1 MIDAK
6 KLEEMDT
13 DVSGTIEM
21 KDYRES
27 LKRMRDVVK
36 KEIRGVEFVIMGI
49 EDQMH
54 IHYAIPLRNMIYDAL
69 GYLKEYRE
77 ISARNR
83 KTGVILKNPEEF
95 LSGLRREDR
104 LHPIVTLVIYYG
116 DKPWDGPMSLKD
128 MLSDMPKTLEEA
140 VSDYKIHLLQIADSG
155 KYEFSSEDVRA
166 AFEISREAMNDRLD
180 EIAEKYHDTKLSPEV
195 TAFVGAVIGSQDLM
209 EIGSKKED
217 GTMSIAAV
225 EKWEA
230 KQREIGRQAG
240 IQEGRQAGIQE
251 GRQAGIQEGRQA
263 GIQEGRQAGI
273 QEGRQAGIREGIQ
286 EGWQAGIQEGRQMI
300 ILNMLRDDM
309 PMEVIVRLTGVSE
322 EKIDAIRKEM
332 DDTFEK

>member
-83 KTGVILKNPEEF
+83 KTGVILKN
-95 LSGLRREDR
+95 RRNF
-104 LHPIVTLVIYYG
+104 Y
-116 DKPWDGPMSLKD
+116 
-128 MLSDMPKTLEEA
+128 
-140 VSDYKIHLLQIADSG
+140 
-155 KYEFSSEDVRA
+155 
-166 AFEISREAMNDRLD
+166 
-180 EIAEKYHDTKLSPEV
+180 
-195 TAFVGAVIGSQDLM
+195 QD
-209 EIGSKKED
+209 
-217 GTMSIAAV
+217 
-225 EKWEA
+225 
-230 KQREIGRQAG
+230 
-240 IQEGRQAGIQE
+240 
-251 GRQAGIQEGRQA
+251 
-263 GIQEGRQAGI
+263 
-273 QEGRQAGIREGIQ
+273 
-286 EGWQAGIQEGRQMI
+286 
-300 ILNMLRDDM
+300 
-309 PMEVIVRLTGVSE
+309 
-322 EKIDAIRKEM
+322 
-332 DDTFEK
+332 

>member
-1 MIDAK
+1 MKRRYDKAKITQQKVNKDIILKEFWRDNRRFADVFNTVVFKGEEMIDAQ

-13 DVSGTIEM
+13 DVSGSIEM

-83 KTGVILKNPEEF
+83 KEGITLKNPEEF

-128 MLSDMPKTLEEA
+128 MLSDMPKALEKA
-140 VSDYKIHLLQIADSG
+140 VSDYKIHLLQVNDSG

-180 EIAEKYHDTKLSPEV
+180 EIAKKYHDGDWK
-195 TAFVGAVIGSQDLM
+195 
-209 EIGSKKED
+209 
-217 GTMSIAAV
+217 
-225 EKWEA
+225 
-230 KQREIGRQAG
+230 
-240 IQEGRQAGIQE
+240 
-251 GRQAGIQEGRQA
+251 
-263 GIQEGRQAGI
+263 
-273 QEGRQAGIREGIQ
+273 
-286 EGWQAGIQEGRQMI
+286 
-300 ILNMLRDDM
+300 
-309 PMEVIVRLTGVSE
+309 
-322 EKIDAIRKEM
+322 
-332 DDTFEK
+332 

>member
-83 KTGVILKNPEEF
+83 KEGITLKNPEEF

-128 MLSDMPKTLEEA
+128 MLSDMPKALEKA
-140 VSDYKIHLLQIADSG
+140 VSDYKIHLLQVNDSG

-180 EIAEKYHDTKLSPEV
+180 EIAKKYHDTILSPDV
-195 TAFVGAVIGSQDLM
+195 TAFIGAVIGSQDLM

-240 IQEGRQAGIQE
+240 IQEGRQL
-251 GRQAGIQEGRQA
+251 
-263 GIQEGRQAGI
+263 
-273 QEGRQAGIREGIQ
+273 
-286 EGWQAGIQEGRQMI
+286 I
-300 ILNMLRDDM
+300 ILNMLRD
-309 PMEVIVRLTGVSE
+309 VTQSCR
-322 EKIDAIRKEM
+322 
-332 DDTFEK
+332 

>member
-1 MIDAK
+1 MFSTVVFKGEAMIDAQR
-6 KLEEMDT
+6 LEEMDT

-21 KDYRES
+21 K
-27 LKRMRDVVK
+27 
-36 KEIRGVEFVIMGI
+36 
-49 EDQMH
+49 
-54 IHYAIPLRNMIYDAL
+54 
-69 GYLKEYRE
+69 EYRE

-83 KTGVILKNPEEF
+83 KEGITLKNPEEF

-116 DKPWDGPMSLKD
+116 DKPWDGPMSLQD

-140 VSDYKIHLLQIADSG
+140 VSDYKIHLLQVNDSG

-180 EIAEKYHDTKLSPEV
+180 EIAKKYHDTILSPDV
-195 TAFVGAVIGSQDLM
+195 TAFIGAVIGSQDLM

-240 IQEGRQAGIQE
+240 IQKGRQAGIQE

-273 QEGRQAGIREGIQ
+273 QEGRQAGIREGRQEGIQ
-286 EGWQAGIQEGRQMI
+286 EGWQAGIQEGRQLI

-309 PMEVIVRLTGVSE
+309 PMEMIVRLTEVSE
-322 EKIDAIRKEM
+322 EKIEAIRKEM
-332 DDTFEK
+332 DAASEK

>member
-1 MIDAK
+1 MKRRYDKAKITQQKVNKDIILKEFWRDNRRFADVFNTVVFKGEAMIDAK

-54 IHYAIPLRNMIYDAL
+54 IHYAILLRNMIYDAL

-83 KTGVILKNPEEF
+83 KEGITLKNPEEF

-116 DKPWDGPMSLKD
+116 
-128 MLSDMPKTLEEA
+128 
-140 VSDYKIHLLQIADSG
+140 
-155 KYEFSSEDVRA
+155 R
-166 AFEISREAMNDRLD
+166 
-180 EIAEKYHDTKLSPEV
+180 
-195 TAFVGAVIGSQDLM
+195 
-209 EIGSKKED
+209 
-217 GTMSIAAV
+217 
-225 EKWEA
+225 
-230 KQREIGRQAG
+230 
-240 IQEGRQAGIQE
+240 
-251 GRQAGIQEGRQA
+251 
-263 GIQEGRQAGI
+263 
-273 QEGRQAGIREGIQ
+273 
-286 EGWQAGIQEGRQMI
+286 
-300 ILNMLRDDM
+300 
-309 PMEVIVRLTGVSE
+309 
-322 EKIDAIRKEM
+322 
-332 DDTFEK
+332 